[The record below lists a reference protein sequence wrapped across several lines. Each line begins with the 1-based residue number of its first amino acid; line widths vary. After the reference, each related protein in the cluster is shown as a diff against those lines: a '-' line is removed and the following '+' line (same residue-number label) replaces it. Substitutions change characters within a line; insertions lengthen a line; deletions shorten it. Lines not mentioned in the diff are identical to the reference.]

1 MKTTLFSTVIA
12 IMFATG
18 FASCKKEEPI
28 PPRACIAYS
37 SPATINLGETVSF
50 TNCSQ
55 NASSAK
61 WEVTPTGEVFV
72 GDLFNYTPTVA
83 GAVTIKLTA
92 TNAEGKENVAY
103 QNITV
108 VDSKAQ
114 FLGNYTM
121 TDNCTD
127 QHTVS
132 IISTPSALKIS
143 NFIELGTF
151 INAYNS
157 GLQLVI
163 PAQTFESADQTGVYT
178 ISGSGTKSEFAKYI
192 TINFSVGFVDYNDPS
207 NDFNE
212 TCSGTLV
219 GQ

>member
-18 FASCKKEEPI
+18 FASCKKEEPT

-83 GAVTIKLTA
+83 GAVIIKLTA
-92 TNAEGKENVAY
+92 TNAEGQRKRSL
-103 QNITV
+103 
-108 VDSKAQ
+108 SK
-114 FLGNYTM
+114 YYR
-121 TDNCTD
+121 
-127 QHTVS
+127 S
-132 IISTPSALKIS
+132 R
-143 NFIELGTF
+143 
-151 INAYNS
+151 
-157 GLQLVI
+157 
-163 PAQTFESADQTGVYT
+163 FES
-178 ISGSGTKSEFAKYI
+178 
-192 TINFSVGFVDYNDPS
+192 SVFRQLYHDR
-207 NDFNE
+207 
-212 TCSGTLV
+212 
-219 GQ
+219 